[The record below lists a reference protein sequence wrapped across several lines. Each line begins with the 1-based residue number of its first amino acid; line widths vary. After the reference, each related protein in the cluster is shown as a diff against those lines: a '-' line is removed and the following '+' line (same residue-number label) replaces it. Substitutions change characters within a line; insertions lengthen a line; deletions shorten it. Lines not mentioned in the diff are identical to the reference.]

1 MSAELLEQHPFIY
14 AGINLEKIYELNL
27 HSRTFTAD
35 GEIWLE
41 WLPNVDK
48 LLKANNTDPAEL
60 IHLTNRIETW
70 DSTFEPTTKTPTE
83 LSGGRHQQS
92 YHFSSRFYDT
102 SAALR
107 ISAAASIRF
116 ALAPTCSWR
125 SKSKACLNRWTCER
139 CRGCLKG
146 WVCSRLPKTKPWSAW
161 KRCLERWWGFGVLR
175 IPPA

>member
-1 MSAELLEQHPFIY
+1 MGRFSRHSPDWSRQGWRHRRKFIILIVLAALAMGFVLTNGGPLIPPNQRARQHQATETPAGLEEVTMSAELLEQHPFIY

-70 DSTFEPTTKTPTE
+70 DSTFEPTTKTPNPIQE
-83 LSGGRHQQS
+83 SQRKI
-92 YHFSSRFYDT
+92 SS
-102 SAALR
+102 SL
-107 ISAAASIRF
+107 
-116 ALAPTCSWR
+116 
-125 SKSKACLNRWTCER
+125 
-139 CRGCLKG
+139 
-146 WVCSRLPKTKPWSAW
+146 
-161 KRCLERWWGFGVLR
+161 
-175 IPPA
+175 